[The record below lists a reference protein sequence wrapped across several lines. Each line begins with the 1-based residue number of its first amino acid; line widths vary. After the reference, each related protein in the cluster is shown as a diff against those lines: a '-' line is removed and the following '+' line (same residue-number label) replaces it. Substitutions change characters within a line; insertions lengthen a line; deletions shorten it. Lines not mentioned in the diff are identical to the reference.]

1 MTSELKHDKVEI
13 VWSHG
18 PRSALSHT
26 LDWTE
31 GQSVLQVLCANQ
43 ALLDQVLQLNL
54 QTQSK
59 VALDESTLSS
69 HLEELRIKGELFL
82 SVWGHPC
89 QIDTVLKPL
98 DRIELSRA
106 LKVDP
111 KVARRERFQAQGAKS
126 AGLFAKKRPGAKS
139 GY

>member
-1 MTSELKHDKVEI
+1 MSSEQSSVEI

-18 PRSALSHT
+18 PRSALTHT
-26 LDWTE
+26 FDWME
-31 GQSVLQVLCANQ
+31 GQSVLQAICSHQGFLH
-43 ALLDQVLQLNL
+43 QVLQLNPDAP
-54 QTQSK
+54 SK
-59 VALDESTLSS
+59 VEMNDSGLGS
-69 HLEELRIKGELFL
+69 HLEALQAKGELFL
-82 SVWGHPC
+82 SIWGHPC
-89 QIDTVLKPL
+89 QLQTLLKPL
-98 DRIELSRA
+98 DRLELSLA

>member
-1 MTSELKHDKVEI
+1 MTSQLKHQAIEI

-18 PRSALSHT
+18 SRSALSHT
-26 LDWTE
+26 YDWIE
-31 GQSVLQVLCANQ
+31 GQSVLQALCAHQ

-59 VALDESTLSS
+59 IALDESTVSS
-69 HLEELRIKGELFL
+69 HLEELRINGELFL
-82 SVWGHPC
+82 SIWGHPC

>member
-1 MTSELKHDKVEI
+1 MITQGVSNSIEL
-13 VWSHG
+13 VWSRG
-18 PRSALSHT
+18 PRSTESLQF
-26 LDWTE
+26 DWKE
-31 GQSVLQVLCANQ
+31 GQSVLHALWTHSSLLAHVLKWNPSVSAQ
-43 ALLDQVLQLNL
+43 TTVDELTFKSHVQQLKS
-54 QTQSK
+54 Q
-59 VALDESTLSS
+59 
-69 HLEELRIKGELFL
+69 GELFL

-89 QIDTVLKPL
+89 ELETLLKPL
-98 DRIELSRA
+98 DRIEVSRA

>member
-1 MTSELKHDKVEI
+1 MNGDSQRPQVEI

-18 PRSALSHT
+18 PRSAFT
-26 LDWTE
+26 LTFDWLE
-31 GQSVLQVLCANQ
+31 GQTLLQ
-43 ALLDQVLQLNL
+43 ALCVHQDPLDQVLKLKPENQS
-54 QTQSK
+54 QTSW
-59 VALDESTLSS
+59 DELKLRL
-69 HLEELRIKGELFL
+69 HLEDLKSLGALFL
-82 SVWGHPC
+82 SIWGHPC
-89 QIDTVLKPL
+89 QLDTVLKPQ